1 MGSYH
6 VGLDTL
12 TLVTS
17 QYNLSLQKA
26 INSDDSYERV
36 NLAAEELKGIQ
47 CLIFPL
53 WPSLNGL
60 L

>member
-6 VGLDTL
+6 VSLDTL

-36 NLAAEELKGIQ
+36 NLAAEELKGNPVLDISTVA
-47 CLIFPL
+47 
-53 WPSLNGL
+53 SLNGL